1 MFVKDEFSKREKIA
15 EDLSGIFRTLEM
27 SPDAV
32 ACVGSILSCNIPL
45 DDMLNPKAL
54 EKSIN
59 DTLGYPYK
67 VNSYPFGDK
76 TSEIHPSFLAT
87 CNRKSSFRKTL
98 TAMVNHGIK
107 FGNRIYEMVM
117 LTNFWDSND
126 FKEYEES
133 FEIFRRKYG
142 IKISVILVTEYS
154 ASIIFG

>member
-15 EDLSGIFRTLEM
+15 EDLSGIFRELEM

-54 EKSIN
+54 GKIMT
-59 DTLGYPYK
+59 DTVGYPCK
-67 VNSYPFGDK
+67 VNSYPFGEK
-76 TSEIHPSFLAT
+76 TSEIYSSFIAT
-87 CNRKSSFRKTL
+87 CNKKSSFRQTL

-107 FGNRIYEMVM
+107 FGEKIQEMIM
-117 LTNFWDSND
+117 LTNFWDSKD

-133 FEIFRRKYG
+133 FDALRRKYG
-142 IKISVILVTEYS
+142 IKISVILITEYS
-154 ASIIFG
+154 ANIVF